1 MSNTAK
7 TIYFAGGLFDHKELV
22 GNQLLAN
29 RINALSQ
36 GRYQVLLPQDFESAQ
51 TDATSVRNNDYKLL
65 IACDMIVANFDG
77 VELDSGTVAE
87 YCCAKM
93 LDMPAVLF
101 RTDFRN
107 GVERPGAIVPWN
119 LMISA
124 YPRTV
129 NVIVNGMDELIA
141 QGRDA
146 EKYHTA
152 LAEKIIA
159 ALDEVSAMKSVLP
172 ATGLP
177 EHYRKILDLLGAG
190 MKELFTADA
199 LDELIAGKI
208 RRGIYSDCGKIVFSI

>member
-1 MSNTAK
+1 MTK
-7 TIYFAGGLFDHKELV
+7 KVYFAGGLFDHKELT
-22 GNQLLAN
+22 GNMLLAEKIE
-29 RINALSQ
+29 RLSA

-65 IACDMIVANFDG
+65 LTCDLIVANFDG

-87 YCCAKM
+87 FCCAKM

-129 NVIVNGMDELIA
+129 NLIINGMDELVRH
-141 QGRDA
+141 GRDLEQYYSSIA
-146 EKYHTA
+146 EQIIAAMDNVVATGSILSQKDLTDHYKRILQLLGGGMSELFTEQD
-152 LAEKIIA
+152 LQTLIAEKI
-159 ALDEVSAMKSVLP
+159 KN
-172 ATGLP
+172 
-177 EHYRKILDLLGAG
+177 
-190 MKELFTADA
+190 
-199 LDELIAGKI
+199 
-208 RRGIYSDCGKIVFSI
+208 GIY

>member
-1 MSNTAK
+1 MTK
-7 TIYFAGGLFDHKELV
+7 KVYFAGGLFDHKELS
-22 GNQLLAN
+22 GNMLLAEKIE
-29 RINALSQ
+29 RLSA

-65 IACDMIVANFDG
+65 LTCDLIVANFDG

-87 YCCAKM
+87 FCCAKM

-129 NVIVNGMDELIA
+129 NLIINGMDELVRH
-141 QGRDA
+141 GRDL
-146 EKYHTA
+146 EQYHTA
-152 LAEKIIA
+152 IAEQIIAAMDDVVAMKPLLPQEDLLKHYKRTLQLLGGGMSGLFTEQDLQTLIAEKI
-159 ALDEVSAMKSVLP
+159 KN
-172 ATGLP
+172 
-177 EHYRKILDLLGAG
+177 
-190 MKELFTADA
+190 
-199 LDELIAGKI
+199 
-208 RRGIYSDCGKIVFSI
+208 GIY

>member
-1 MSNTAK
+1 MTK
-7 TIYFAGGLFDHKELV
+7 KVYFAGGLFDHKELT
-22 GNQLLAN
+22 GNMLLAEKIE
-29 RINALSQ
+29 RLSA

-65 IACDMIVANFDG
+65 LTCDLIVANFDG

-87 YCCAKM
+87 FCCAKM

-129 NVIVNGMDELIA
+129 NLIINGMDELVRH
-141 QGRDA
+141 GRDLEQYYSSIA
-146 EKYHTA
+146 EQIIAAMDKAVATGSILSQKDLTDHYKRILQLLGGGMSELFTEQD
-152 LAEKIIA
+152 LQTLIAEKI
-159 ALDEVSAMKSVLP
+159 KN
-172 ATGLP
+172 
-177 EHYRKILDLLGAG
+177 
-190 MKELFTADA
+190 
-199 LDELIAGKI
+199 
-208 RRGIYSDCGKIVFSI
+208 GIY

>member
-1 MSNTAK
+1 MTK
-7 TIYFAGGLFDHKELV
+7 RVYFAGGLFDHKELT
-22 GNQLLAN
+22 GNMLLAEKIE
-29 RINALSQ
+29 RLSA

-65 IACDMIVANFDG
+65 LTCDLIVANFDG

-87 YCCAKM
+87 FCCAKM

-129 NVIVNGMDELIA
+129 NLIINGMDELVRC
-141 QGRDA
+141 GRDL
-146 EKYHTA
+146 EKYHSSIAEQIIAAMDKAVVTGSI
-152 LAEKIIA
+152 LSQKDLTDHYKRILQLLGGGMSELFTEQDLQTLIAEKI
-159 ALDEVSAMKSVLP
+159 KN
-172 ATGLP
+172 
-177 EHYRKILDLLGAG
+177 
-190 MKELFTADA
+190 
-199 LDELIAGKI
+199 
-208 RRGIYSDCGKIVFSI
+208 GIY

>member
-1 MSNTAK
+1 MTK
-7 TIYFAGGLFDHKELV
+7 KVYFAGGLFDHKELT
-22 GNQLLAN
+22 GNMLLAEKIE
-29 RINALSQ
+29 RLSA

-65 IACDMIVANFDG
+65 LTCDLIVANFDG

-87 YCCAKM
+87 FCCAKM

-129 NVIVNGMDELIA
+129 NLIINGMDELVRH
-141 QGRDA
+141 GRDLEQYYSSIA
-146 EKYHTA
+146 EQIIAAMDKAVVTGSILSQKDLTDHYKRILQLLGGGMSELFTEQD
-152 LAEKIIA
+152 LQTLIAEKI
-159 ALDEVSAMKSVLP
+159 KN
-172 ATGLP
+172 
-177 EHYRKILDLLGAG
+177 
-190 MKELFTADA
+190 
-199 LDELIAGKI
+199 
-208 RRGIYSDCGKIVFSI
+208 GIY

>member
-1 MSNTAK
+1 MTK
-7 TIYFAGGLFDHKELV
+7 KVYFAGGLFDHKELS
-22 GNQLLAN
+22 GNMLLAEKIE
-29 RINALSQ
+29 RLSA

-65 IACDMIVANFDG
+65 LTCDLIVANFDG

-87 YCCAKM
+87 FCCAKM

-129 NVIVNGMDELIA
+129 NLIINGMDELVRH
-141 QGRDA
+141 GRDL
-146 EKYHTA
+146 EQYHTA
-152 LAEKIIA
+152 IAEQIIA
-159 ALDEVSAMKSVLP
+159 AMDDVVAMKPLLP
-172 ATGLP
+172 Q
-177 EHYRKILDLLGAG
+177 EDLLKHYKRTLQLLGGG
-190 MKELFTADA
+190 MSGLFTEQD
-199 LDELIAGKI
+199 LQSLISEKI
-208 RRGIYSDCGKIVFSI
+208 KNGIY

>member
-1 MSNTAK
+1 MTK
-7 TIYFAGGLFDHKELV
+7 KVYFAGGLFDHKELT
-22 GNQLLAN
+22 GNMLLAEKIE
-29 RINALSQ
+29 RLSA

-65 IACDMIVANFDG
+65 LTCDLIVANFDG

-87 YCCAKM
+87 FCCAKM

-129 NVIVNGMDELIA
+129 NLIINGMDELVRH
-141 QGRDA
+141 GRDL
-146 EKYHTA
+146 EQYHTA
-152 LAEKIIA
+152 IAEQIIAAMDKAVVTGSILSQKDLTDHYKRILQLLGGGMSELFTEQDLQTMIAEKI
-159 ALDEVSAMKSVLP
+159 KN
-172 ATGLP
+172 
-177 EHYRKILDLLGAG
+177 
-190 MKELFTADA
+190 
-199 LDELIAGKI
+199 
-208 RRGIYSDCGKIVFSI
+208 GIY

>member
-1 MSNTAK
+1 MTK
-7 TIYFAGGLFDHKELV
+7 KVYFAGGLFDHKELT
-22 GNQLLAN
+22 GNMLLAEKIE
-29 RINALSQ
+29 RLSA

-65 IACDMIVANFDG
+65 LTCDLIVANFDG

-87 YCCAKM
+87 FCCAKM

-129 NVIVNGMDELIA
+129 NLIINGMDELVRHD
-141 QGRDA
+141 RDL
-146 EKYHTA
+146 EKYHSSIAEQIIAAMDKAVVTGSI
-152 LAEKIIA
+152 LSQKDLTDHYKRILQLLGGGMSGLFTEQDLQTLIAEKI
-159 ALDEVSAMKSVLP
+159 KN
-172 ATGLP
+172 
-177 EHYRKILDLLGAG
+177 
-190 MKELFTADA
+190 
-199 LDELIAGKI
+199 
-208 RRGIYSDCGKIVFSI
+208 GIY